1 MNLTVPGQG
10 PYKYWT
16 DAKLPTA
23 PPDTG
28 PLIETNPT
36 AITLPAEGYLAV
48 YDTTTGNMAVKPV
61 KGLKG
66 SLTLTDADFSLVN
79 EFKVAVRHDGRAV
92 QAANVTVIDGARSQ
106 SAILDSG
113 MNGVVTFYGVKQGH
127 IEVKVEYASNGK
139 QAEPLDLVKEL
150 QHTRTDKD
158 CHLQRNDRR
167 RCCHRVT
174 RPSAGGSGQGSTG
187 DNLGPSTQKPPQ
199 TVGTMVGKTFTIV
212 IGLAIAVAIA
222 AAAIW
227 AFRAHPKAISE
238 RLTALG
244 VQIPKD
250 PNEAMDAGPVIPAA
264 PVKPEPP
271 QKIMLEDSAPTPLAA
286 APIST
291 PVPLSPAGPP
301 SRLTAESGGSVDLP
315 DGTTLIGRE
324 ATLGLVLPD
333 PSTLSRRHAEL
344 VRQGGHLL
352 VRDLGSTNGT
362 YVNGRKIDSDTP
374 LQAGDAVQFGAVR
387 FKVEA

>member
-1 MNLTVPGQG
+1 MPGQG

-16 DAKLPTA
+16 DAKFPTT
-23 PPDTG
+23 PPETAA
-28 PLIETNPT
+28 LIEANPT
-36 AITLPAEGYLAV
+36 AVTLPDAGYLAV
-48 YDTTTGNMAVKPV
+48 LDTKTGDLAVKPV

-66 SLTLTDADFSLVN
+66 TLTLAETDFSLVG
-79 EFKVAVRHDGRAV
+79 EFKVQVQHDGKAV
-92 QAANVTVIDGARSQ
+92 QAARVSVTDGARTQ
-106 SAILDSG
+106 TAILDSS
-113 MNGVVTFYGVKQGH
+113 MAGVVSFYGVKQGH
-127 IEVKVEYASNGK
+127 IDVKVEFASKGK
-139 QAEPLDLVKEL
+139 QAEPLELVKDL
-150 QHTRTDKD
+150 GHTRDEKVETFNAAIADD
-158 CHLQRNDRR
+158 VATVAPQTTAPA
-167 RCCHRVT
+167 VPT
-174 RPSAGGSGQGSTG
+174 GQEGATPSAT
-187 DNLGPSTQKPPQ
+187 PPPA
-199 TVGTMVGKTFTIV
+199 TVGSMVGKTLTIV
-212 IGLAIAVAIA
+212 IGLAIMIAIVAL
-222 AAAIW
+222 AIW
-227 AFRAHPKAISE
+227 AFKAHPTAISE
-238 RLTALG
+238 KLTSLG

-264 PVKPEPP
+264 PIRPEPP

-286 APIST
+286 APISS
-291 PVPLSPAGPP
+291 PAPLTPAGPA
-301 SRLTAESGGSVDLP
+301 SRLTAESGGSVELP

-324 ATLGLVLPD
+324 ATLGLSIPD